1 MTPTLGIVLVH
12 FGPTEPTRR
21 ALAAI
26 AADPSRAGRRVV
38 LVDNSDSFA
47 GDAAVAGLTLLAAP
61 DNPGFG
67 SGANR
72 GAVALEAG
80 GPVCGYLFLNG
91 DVEIVPGFLD
101 AAAAALAA
109 GAGAV
114 GGPLYLDDAR
124 TRVWYAGGRVVAW
137 RGTVLQERAT
147 DSAARRRL
155 VGFIPGAAM
164 VVGTAAFEAVGG
176 FDERF
181 FLYNEDV
188 DLCLRLSR
196 AGFSLLF
203 EPEMAAIHRVGG
215 ATGSAE
221 RSPLYLEHLTRT
233 RLLPFPSRLHRLW
246 LALLHTGWLGVRSL
260 ALLAQRGGRA
270 RAQVAAL
277 LRGHRDALASAWSG
291 RLSRRRSH

>member
-26 AADPSRAGRRVV
+26 AGDPSLTARKVV
-38 LVDNSDSFA
+38 VVDNSNSFS
-47 GDAAVAGLTLLAAP
+47 GHSPIPGLAVLAAP

-72 GAVALEAG
+72 GAAALIAG
-80 GPVCGYLFLNG
+80 EPLSGYLFLNG

-101 AAAAALAA
+101 AAAAALAG

-114 GGPLYLDDAR
+114 GGPLYLDEAR
-124 TRVWYAGGRVVAW
+124 TQVWYAGGRVVAW
-137 RGTVLQERAT
+137 RGTVLQERTT
-147 DSAARRRL
+147 DAAARRRP
-155 VGFIPGAAM
+155 VGFIPGAAL
-164 VVGTAAFEAVGG
+164 VVGANAFATVGG

-203 EPEMAAIHRVGG
+203 EPEMAAIHHVGG

-246 LALLHTGWLGVRSL
+246 LAVLHTGWLGVRSV
-260 ALLAQRGGRA
+260 ALLTLRGGRA

-277 LRGHRDALASAWSG
+277 LRGHRAALASAWSG
-291 RLSRRRSH
+291 RLSRRPSR